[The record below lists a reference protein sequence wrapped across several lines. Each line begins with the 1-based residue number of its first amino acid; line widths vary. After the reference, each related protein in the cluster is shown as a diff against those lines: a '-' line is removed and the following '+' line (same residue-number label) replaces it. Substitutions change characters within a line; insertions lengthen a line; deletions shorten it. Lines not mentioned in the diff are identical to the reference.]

1 MNSKVVDTEKIEKD
15 TALKIAELFMKE
27 IGLERHAKGINIV
40 DQDTNVALKIIN
52 KFLIYPR
59 I

>member
-27 IGLERHAKGINIV
+27 IGLERHAKARERRP
-40 DQDTNVALKIIN
+40 QKAALQR
-52 KFLIYPR
+52 LIPLLNHV
-59 I
+59 